1 MNLLNDFKKK
11 NHRDQGFTI
20 TEVLA
25 ATIILGLSMTIV
37 TTAIILAYNRFYRQ
51 VEASQAQELCASLC
65 TSIQDEL
72 TYASDV
78 KYGSGDEVLSFYSD
92 RLNGNVN
99 FYLGNDSDD
108 SAGSDELL
116 TVNTATATKDDASR
130 VLLAMVDTSGGA
142 AVVDEESVYGLVSAG
157 AYELDT
163 GGDLG
168 LRASMSLKGDASD
181 ESFLV
186 KVNVYGVKNDAL
198 LSTKTFR
205 VGQFNKSTDSVST
218 VDPSLVT
225 LLYTLNFDGDGHG
238 TPSVSTI
245 DNLSAGDTIGFAG
258 TKGNWPTVTNVEDG
272 YTFTGWSDGTN
283 TYGSTST
290 YTVNGGATFTAV
302 YAVNNYTVTFHGNG
316 GKIDDGSANGVD
328 DYDISSVNQGSTVT
342 LPSVSRKGYTFV
354 GWNTAAN
361 ASGSAFT
368 AGTPVTNNTEVYAIW
383 SPNTYQATFAING
396 GTFQSDYGNAT
407 SNQTVNVEYGT
418 NLTMPQAPTKEHATF
433 KGWSYS
439 LDGGLNSVV
448 LSAGATI
455 AYTFDENVTFTAK
468 WEPQYEVTFR
478 LDGGTISDGTP
489 NPLWVDKGTTI
500 ALPTATKDGASFSG
514 WTIGNDTT
522 YRQAGYSYTVNSD
535 VEITAQWNSYQI
547 NLYNGTT
554 TLVGSLY
561 CGADGTPATFLADS
575 AYKGTSFTEI
585 AANIFHSDESS
596 AQIAAGNHENW
607 RLSGWYYIDNSGQ
620 TQIFAVSGDEDTT
633 TTTLT
638 SAGRTKMTELLDSNN
653 TVKLYAGW
661 SNKKQLYQKTD
672 RLVDG
677 QQFLII
683 GADNIGTNQKALTN
697 NGNSSVKTA
706 NVRVR
711 GDSITKYVLY
721 ADGSANEWYAS
732 NGSNSRLYIRN
743 TSNDR
748 YLDINTTGTDEL
760 RLKNNTD
767 CRQWTYDA
775 SKHELTG
782 VYTVLW
788 VIDSER
794 YVNYSSNSFNVNSS
808 SSASANIHIYELK
821 NANTVVSFNGYNY

>member
-1 MNLLNDFKKK
+1 MNLLNDIKKK
-11 NHRDQGFTI
+11 IHRDQGFTI

-37 TTAIILAYNRFYRQ
+37 TTAIILAYNRFFRQ
-51 VEASQAQELCASLC
+51 VEASQAQELCAALC

-225 LLYTLNFDGDGHG
+225 LSYTLNFDGDGHG

-245 DNLSAGDTIGFAG
+245 DNLSAGDTIGFEG

-290 YTVNGGATFTAV
+290 YTVNGGAIFTAV
-302 YAVNNYTVTFHGNG
+302 YAVNKYTVTFHGNG

-328 DYDISSVNQGSTVT
+328 NYDISSVNQGSTVT
-342 LPSVSRKGYTFV
+342 LPNVSRKGYTFV
-354 GWNTAAN
+354 GWNTAAD

-368 AGTPVTNNTEVYAIW
+368 AGTSVNANTEVYAIW
-383 SPNTYQATFAING
+383 TPNTYQATFAING
-396 GTFQSDYGNAT
+396 GTFQNDYGNAT
-407 SNQTVNVEYGT
+407 SNQTVDVEYGT

-455 AYTFDENVTFTAK
+455 VYTFDENVTFTAK
-468 WEPQYEVTFR
+468 WEPQCEVTFR
-478 LDGGTISDGTP
+478 LDGGTISGGTP
-489 NPLWVDKGTTI
+489 STLWVDKGTTI
-500 ALPTATKDGASFSG
+500 TLPTATKDGASFSG

-522 YRQAGYSYTVNSD
+522 TYRQAGYSYTVNSD
-535 VEITAQWNSYQI
+535 VEITAHWNSYRI

-554 TLVGSLY
+554 PVGALY
-561 CGADGTPATFLADS
+561 CGADGTQATFLADS

-585 AANIFHSDESS
+585 ASNIFHSDESS

-620 TQIFAVSGDEDTT
+620 TQIFTVSGDEDTT

-638 SAGRTKMTELLDSNN
+638 SAGRTKMTELLASNN

-661 SNKKQLYQKTD
+661 SNKKQLYHKTD
-672 RLVDG
+672 RLVDNK
-677 QQFLII
+677 QFLII
-683 GADNIGTNQKALTN
+683 GGDNIGTNQKALTN
-697 NGNSSVKTA
+697 NGNSSVTTA
-706 NVRVR
+706 NVTVR
-711 GDSITKYVLY
+711 GDSLTKYVLY
-721 ADGSANEWYAS
+721 ANVSAYEWSAS
-732 NGSNSRLYIRN
+732 NGSNSRFYIKKN
-743 TSNDR
+743 ALNNR
-748 YLDINTTGTDEL
+748 YLDINTIGTDEL
-760 RLKNNTD
+760 QLKNNTN
-767 CRQWTYDA
+767 CRQWTYDD
-775 SKHELTG
+775 SNNELTG
-782 VYTVLW
+782 HWGLNN
-788 VIDSER
+788 R
-794 YVNYSSNSFNVNSS
+794 YVNYSNNSFNVTSS
-808 SSASANIHIYELK
+808 SSDSADIHIYELK
-821 NANTVVSFNGYNY
+821 NANTVVSFNGYN

>member
-1 MNLLNDFKKK
+1 MNLLNDIKKK
-11 NHRDQGFTI
+11 IHRDQGFTI

-37 TTAIILAYNRFYRQ
+37 TTAIILACNRFYRQ
-51 VEASQAQELCASLC
+51 VEASQAQELCAALC

-116 TVNTATATKDDASR
+116 TVNTTTATKDDASR

-225 LLYTLNFDGDGHG
+225 LSYTLIFDGDGHG

-258 TKGNWPTVTNVEDG
+258 TKGNWPTVTNIEDG

-290 YTVNGGATFTAV
+290 YTVNGGVTFTAV
-302 YAVNNYTVTFHGNG
+302 YAVNQYTVTFHGNG
-316 GKIDDGSANGVD
+316 GKIDDGSVNGVD
-328 DYDISSVNQGSTVT
+328 NYDISSVNQGSTVT
-342 LPSVSRKGYTFV
+342 LPSVSRKGYTFA

-361 ASGSAFT
+361 ASGSEFT
-368 AGTPVTNNTEVYAIW
+368 ASTAVNADTEVYAIW
-383 SPNTYQATFAING
+383 
-396 GTFQSDYGNAT
+396 
-407 SNQTVNVEYGT
+407 
-418 NLTMPQAPTKEHATF
+418 
-433 KGWSYS
+433 
-439 LDGGLNSVV
+439 
-448 LSAGATI
+448 
-455 AYTFDENVTFTAK
+455 
-468 WEPQYEVTFR
+468 
-478 LDGGTISDGTP
+478 TP
-489 NPLWVDKGTTI
+489 N
-500 ALPTATKDGASFSG
+500 
-514 WTIGNDTT
+514 
-522 YRQAGYSYTVNSD
+522 
-535 VEITAQWNSYQI
+535 YQI
-547 NLYNGTT
+547 NLYNGT

-561 CGADGTPATFLADS
+561 CGADGTPATFLTDP

-585 AANIFHSDESS
+585 AAKIFHSDESDEN
-596 AQIAAGNHENW
+596 IAAGNHENW

-620 TQIFAVSGDEDTT
+620 TQIFEVIGDDDTT
-633 TTTLT
+633 TTDLIDDEKP
-638 SAGRTKMTELLDSNN
+638 KMTQLLASNN
-653 TVKLYAGW
+653 HTVNLYAGW
-661 SNKKQLYQKTD
+661 SNKNQLYQKTD
-672 RLVDG
+672 GLVDG
-677 QQFLII
+677 KKFLII
-683 GADNIGTNQKALTN
+683 GGDNIGTDQKALTN
-697 NGNSSVKTA
+697 NGNNSVKTA
-706 NVRVR
+706 NVTVR
-711 GDSITKYVLY
+711 GDSITKYVLH
-721 ADGSANEWYAS
+721 ADGSANEWSAS
-732 NGSNSRLYIRN
+732 NGSNSRFYISKN
-743 TSNDR
+743 NR
-748 YLDINTTGTDEL
+748 YLDINTTGTDKL
-760 RLKNNTD
+760 QLKNNTD

-775 SKHELTG
+775 SKHELIG
-782 VYTVLW
+782 VYTTLW
-788 VIDSER
+788 VFYSEK
-794 YVNYSSNSFNVNSS
+794 YVNYSNNSFNVTSS
-808 SSASANIHIYELK
+808 SSNSANIHIYELK
-821 NANTVVSFNGYNY
+821 DPGTVVSFNGYN

>member
-1 MNLLNDFKKK
+1 MNLLNDIKKK
-11 NHRDQGFTI
+11 IHRDQGFTI

-116 TVNTATATKDDASR
+116 SVNTTTATKDDASR

-142 AVVDEESVYGLVSAG
+142 AVVDEGSVYGLVSAG

-218 VDPSLVT
+218 VNPSLVT

-245 DNLSAGDTIGFAG
+245 DNLSAGDTIGFEG
-258 TKGNWPTVTNVEDG
+258 TKDNWPTVTNVEDG
-272 YTFTGWSDGTN
+272 YIFTGWSDGTN

-302 YAVNNYTVTFHGNG
+302 YAVSKYTVTFHGNG
-316 GKIDDGSANGVD
+316 GKIDNGSENGLD
-328 DYDISSVNQGSTVT
+328 NYDISSVNQGSTVT

-361 ASGSAFT
+361 GSGSEFT
-368 AGTPVTNNTEVYAIW
+368 ASTAVNADTEVYAIW
-383 SPNTYQATFAING
+383 TP
-396 GTFQSDYGNAT
+396 DYRI
-407 SNQTVNVEYGT
+407 
-418 NLTMPQAPTKEHATF
+418 
-433 KGWSYS
+433 
-439 LDGGLNSVV
+439 D
-448 LSAGATI
+448 
-455 AYTFDENVTFTAK
+455 
-468 WEPQYEVTFR
+468 
-478 LDGGTISDGTP
+478 
-489 NPLWVDKGTTI
+489 
-500 ALPTATKDGASFSG
+500 
-514 WTIGNDTT
+514 
-522 YRQAGYSYTVNSD
+522 
-535 VEITAQWNSYQI
+535 
-547 NLYNGTT
+547 LYNGT

-561 CGADGTPATFLADS
+561 CGADGTPAAFLADDP

-585 AANIFHSDESS
+585 ADNIFHSDESDEN
-596 AQIAAGNHENW
+596 IAAGNYENW
-607 RLSGWYYIDNSGQ
+607 ILSGWYYIDNSGQ
-620 TQIFAVSGDEDTT
+620 TQIFKPKDDENTD
-633 TTTLT
+633 LT
-638 SAGRTKMTELLDSNN
+638 DDVKNKMTQLLASNN
-653 TVKLYAGW
+653 TVNLYAGYVNT
-661 SNKKQLYQKTD
+661 NKMYVKTD

-677 QQFLII
+677 KKFLII
-683 GADNIGTNQKALTN
+683 GGDNIGTDQKALTN
-697 NGNSSVKTA
+697 NGTDSVKTA
-706 NVRVR
+706 NVTVR

-721 ADGSANEWYAS
+721 ADGSANVWYAS

-743 TSNDR
+743 SLNDK
-748 YLDINTTGTDEL
+748 YLNIKTARTDEL
-760 RLKNNTD
+760 QLSD
-767 CRQWTYDA
+767 YGIMGVRQWIYDNY
-775 SKHELTG
+775 KNELTG
-782 VYTVLW
+782 HWVL
-788 VIDSER
+788 DNR
-794 YVNYSSNSFNVNSS
+794 YVNYSSDSFNVKSS
-808 SSASANIHIYELK
+808 SSNSANIHIYELK
-821 NANTVVSFNGYNY
+821 EPGTVVSFNGYNY